1 MTRNTIA
8 LLALLAMSGLAR
20 AAESQAGAP
29 ALQTP
34 SAEDK
39 THLQAI
45 RAVLGKGPAST
56 EDLGLLAEK
65 LKNPSPLV
73 RAYAARAL
81 GDSGEAAR
89 PVARELV
96 PLAADPDPLVRR
108 EAAQALLKIRPD
120 REVVRPLMRK
130 MLAEADP
137 GTRNRILNAI
147 ADLGKAAV
155 PNLVDALKEDEA
167 APYAIVVLGSIG
179 PDAADA
185 APALAERLKAEQRP
199 EVRQQIVMA
208 LGAVGSAAAV
218 PALVEELSDA
228 DEATRVAAAF
238 GLGRIGPPAAAGS
251 AALTKSLES
260 PDPVLKVVSAWALAK
275 IKPDDAAARD
285 QAVTVLAESL
295 TSDSPLARAAA
306 FRGLADLRPGPAKVL
321 PILKRQLASKDKAA
335 VAEALHM
342 LAEMGEPAVPA
353 LVEALKNPEGRVLAA
368 SILAYIGPPAKAA
381 VPALIDIA
389 KTDKNPAAK
398 REAFMALG
406 SIGQAEAGASVA
418 TAALGDPD
426 EKVVIAACYALA
438 QMGPAA
444 REAVPALRKLAESN
458 DDAIR
463 EEAAKALKAV
473 AP

>member
-1 MTRNTIA
+1 MQR
-8 LLALLAMSGLAR
+8 G
-20 AAESQAGAP
+20 P
-29 ALQTP
+29 W
-34 SAEDK
+34 
-39 THLQAI
+39 AI
-45 RAVLGKGPAST
+45 RVRRLGRWP
-56 EDLGLLAEK
+56 
-65 LKNPSPLV
+65 
-73 RAYAARAL
+73 
-81 GDSGEAAR
+81 
-89 PVARELV
+89 RELV

-108 EAAQALLKIRPD
+108 EAAHALLKLRPD
-120 REVVRPLMRK
+120 REVVRPLIRK
-130 MLAEADP
+130 MLGEADP

-185 APALAERLKAEQRP
+185 APALAERLKVEQRP

-228 DEATRVAAAF
+228 EEATRVAAAF

-251 AALTKSLES
+251 APLTKSLDS

-275 IKPDDAAARD
+275 IKPDDAAAKD

-295 TSDSPLARAAA
+295 TSNSPLARAAA

-321 PILKRQLASKDKAA
+321 PIVRQQLASKDKAG
-335 VAEALHM
+335 VAEALRM

-353 LVEALKNPEGRVLAA
+353 LIEALKNPEGRVLAA
-368 SILAYIGPPAKAA
+368 SVLAHIGPPAKAA
-381 VPALIDIA
+381 VPALIEIA

-418 TAALGDPD
+418 TAALEDPD
-426 EKVVIAACYALA
+426 ERVVIAACYALA

-444 REAVPALRKLAESN
+444 REAVPALRKLAKSD

-463 EEAAKALKAV
+463 EEAGKALKAV
-473 AP
+473 SL